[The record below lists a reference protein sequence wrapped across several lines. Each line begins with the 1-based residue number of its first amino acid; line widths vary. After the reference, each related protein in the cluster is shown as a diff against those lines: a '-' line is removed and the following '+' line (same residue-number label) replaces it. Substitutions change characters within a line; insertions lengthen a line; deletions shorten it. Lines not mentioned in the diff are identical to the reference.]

1 LGFLN
6 IVFNTI
12 KNINLFDLIDISIV
26 AYALYKVYMLIK
38 ETRAEQLLKGILFML
53 FLMPISYLLNLT
65 MVYSILKNTLTI
77 GVLTIVIL
85 FQPEIRKALEHLGR
99 SAFSDRNRY
108 NKNYEYIKNDFIV
121 EICKAIANMSNKNIG
136 ALIVIERNTKLGDI
150 IESGTTINSKVK
162 SELIETIF
170 FPNSPLHDGAIVI
183 KGGLIE
189 AAGCFLP
196 LSYQNID
203 KSLWTRHRAALGISE
218 VSDSAVIVVSEE
230 TGIISL
236 FVNGKITRNYDFEKL
251 NSLLNRMFEYNSL
264 KTSSF
269 KGRVKGWI
277 REKVKNK
284 HKE

>member
-1 LGFLN
+1 MGFLN

-38 ETRAEQLLKGILFML
+38 ETRAEQLLKGILFIL
-53 FLMPISYLLNLT
+53 FLIPISYLLNLT

-99 SAFSDRNRY
+99 SAFSDKNRY
-108 NKNYEYIKNDFIV
+108 NKDYSYIKNDFIV

-150 IESGTTINSKVK
+150 IESGITINSKVT

-183 KGGLIE
+183 KGGSIE

-203 KSLWTRHRAALGISE
+203 KSLGTRHRAALGISE

-236 FVNGKITRNYDFEKL
+236 FVNGKMTRNYDFEKL
-251 NSLLNRMFEYNSL
+251 NSLLNRMFEYNNL
-264 KTSSF
+264 KTLSF

-277 REKVKNK
+277 RGKVKNK

>member
-1 LGFLN
+1 MGFLN

-12 KNINLFDLIDISIV
+12 KNINIFDLIDISII
-26 AYALYKVYMLIK
+26 AYVLYKVYMLIK
-38 ETRAEQLLKGILFML
+38 ETRAEQLLKGIIFILF
-53 FLMPISYLLNLT
+53 FIPVSYLLKLK
-65 MVYSILKNTLTI
+65 MVYSIFKNTLTI

-99 SAFSDRNRY
+99 SAFSDKNKYIKGY
-108 NKNYEYIKNDFIV
+108 NYVKNDFIV
-121 EICKAIANMSNKNIG
+121 EICKACANMSNKNVG
-136 ALIVIERNTKLGDI
+136 ALIVIERNTKLGDV
-150 IESGTTINSKVK
+150 IESGTTINSKVA

-183 KGGLIE
+183 KDGLIE

-203 KSLWTRHRAALGISE
+203 KSLGTRHRAAFGISE
-218 VSDSAVIVVSEE
+218 VSDAIIIVVSEE

-236 FVNGKITRNYDFEKL
+236 FVNGKMTRNYDFERL
-251 NSLLNRMFEYNSL
+251 NSLLNRMFEYNNL
-264 KTSSF
+264 KTLSF

-277 REKVKNK
+277 RGKIKSK
-284 HKE
+284 HKG

>member
-1 LGFLN
+1 MGFLN

-12 KNINLFDLIDISIV
+12 KNINLFDLIDISII
-26 AYALYKVYMLIK
+26 AYVLYKVYMLIK
-38 ETRAEQLLKGILFML
+38 ETRAEQLLKGIIFILF
-53 FLMPISYLLNLT
+53 FIPVSYLLKLT
-65 MVYSILKNTLTI
+65 MVYSILRNTLTI

-99 SAFSDRNRY
+99 SAFSDKNKYIKGY
-108 NKNYEYIKNDFIV
+108 NYVKNDFIV
-121 EICKAIANMSNKNIG
+121 EICKACANMSNKNVG
-136 ALIVIERNTKLGDI
+136 ALIVIERNTKLGDV
-150 IESGTTINSKVK
+150 IESGTTINSKVV

-183 KGGLIE
+183 KDGLIE

-203 KSLWTRHRAALGISE
+203 KSLGTRHRAAFGISE
-218 VSDSAVIVVSEE
+218 VSDAVIIVVSEE

-236 FVNGKITRNYDFEKL
+236 FVNGKMTRNYDFERL

-264 KTSSF
+264 KTLSF

-277 REKVKNK
+277 RGKVKSK
-284 HKE
+284 HKG

>member
-1 LGFLN
+1 MEFLN

-12 KNINLFDLIDISIV
+12 KNISVLDLVDISIV

-38 ETRAEQLLKGILFML
+38 ETRAEQLLKGILFIL
-53 FLMPISYLLNLT
+53 FLIPISYLLNLT

-99 SAFSDRNRY
+99 SAFSDRH
-108 NKNYEYIKNDFIV
+108 NKNYGYVKNDFIV

-136 ALIVIERNTKLGDI
+136 ALIVIERDTKLGDI
-150 IESGTTINSKVK
+150 VESGTNLNSKVT

-170 FPNSPLHDGAIVI
+170 FPNSPLHDGAIII
-183 KGGLIE
+183 KDGLIE

-203 KSLWTRHRAALGISE
+203 KSLGTRHRAALGISE
-218 VSDSAVIVVSEE
+218 ISDAAIIVVSEE

-236 FVNGKITRNYDFEKL
+236 FVNGKMTRNYDFERL
-251 NSLLNRMFEYNSL
+251 NSLLNRMFEYNNL
-264 KTSSF
+264 KRVSF

-277 REKVKNK
+277 RKKIRFK

>member
-1 LGFLN
+1 MGFLN

-203 KSLWTRHRAALGISE
+203 KSLGTRHRAALGISE

-236 FVNGKITRNYDFEKL
+236 FVNGKMTRNYDFEKL

-277 REKVKNK
+277 RGKVKNK
-284 HKE
+284 HKG